1 MGGQRALHGQVG
13 KKTLSGGKGTLR
25 GRKKNRLQARN
36 GRKRSP
42 RRAEKKPF
50 AAGKRSKKNPA
61 RAKTCTEW
69 NRAKVKYQ
77 HRTGGKE
84 APDGRKRNPS
94 QPENGRKRTL
104 RGRKPGRN
112 DKAGKKNLAG
122 GGVEPCTSSYP
133 WAENGQ
139 EKNPGRR
146 NRGTRLRPII
156 IYKKNPVRAGAWT
169 NWVRAR
175 NGRETSPPQ
184 ASGKKD
190 PLVRKRNPAR
200 AQKEPLTSTERA
212 EKKPQT
218 GGKETLR
225 SRQTV

>member
-1 MGGQRALHGQVG
+1 MTRRKKKPGGRRNGTVHLVMSLGGKQAGKKPGRRNRGTRLRPIIILYGREPGRTGFEPGMGGKRALRGQVG

-77 HRTGGKE
+77 HGTGGKE

-94 QPENGRKRTL
+94 QPENGLRRTL

-112 DKAGKKNLAG
+112 EKGGKKTLAG
-122 GGVEPCTSSYP
+122 GGMEP
-133 WAENGQ
+133 
-139 EKNPGRR
+139 
-146 NRGTRLRPII
+146 
-156 IYKKNPVRAGAWT
+156 
-169 NWVRAR
+169 
-175 NGRETSPPQ
+175 
-184 ASGKKD
+184 
-190 PLVRKRNPAR
+190 
-200 AQKEPLTSTERA
+200 
-212 EKKPQT
+212 
-218 GGKETLR
+218 
-225 SRQTV
+225 

>member
-112 DKAGKKNLAG
+112 DKAGKKKK
-122 GGVEPCTSSYP
+122 T
-133 WAENGQ
+133 WRAEEWNRAPRHI
-139 EKNPGRR
+139 PGR
-146 NRGTRLRPII
+146 
-156 IYKKNPVRAGAWT
+156 KRAG
-169 NWVRAR
+169 
-175 NGRETSPPQ
+175 
-184 ASGKKD
+184 
-190 PLVRKRNPAR
+190 
-200 AQKEPLTSTERA
+200 
-212 EKKPQT
+212 KKPWQA
-218 GGKETLR
+218 E
-225 SRQTV
+225 